1 MRSTPLLWLLA
12 AAVLAALLGGCT
24 TPEISRNIYEGARVY
39 DESLRST
46 PLEQSGA
53 PLPSFDE
60 YDRERRAP
68 STPRND

>member
-1 MRSTPLLWLLA
+1 
-12 AAVLAALLGGCT
+12 LLGGCT